1 MISSRVCPLIDWY
14 QAVFND
20 CSIQD
25 VFETIKVNYLV
36 TDDVE
41 KVFAERFFMSVGYE
55 TSLVFNFNGVV
66 FKLRA
71 YDLQMLLH
79 EHGLNDVGEL
89 DVGVFDWIFPYI
101 QLTLSGQTLQ
111 YLRSCGIDVNGILFQ
126 PLQLSREGASYHVT
140 RVDFA
145 FDFVNYCPNFIDDC
159 INQIERSKLPSG
171 RLMTIGRS
179 SGMCYSVR
187 LGDQKTL
194 YLGSSKSNK
203 LLRIYDKKLQYQN
216 KLGECPYNEGS
227 EVPESWI
234 RLELQCRRE
243 TECHKLLYGSNGDI
257 MRVLRYIYEE
267 FALVE
272 SDGSNSGRERH
283 VSEAWIS
290 LWDWESIGKIIQNA
304 NCVQSSNSFDRAL
317 SYIEKQAFS
326 AIVEVM
332 SHLGTNGFVDLIK
345 SIWSDLQMSDDIFKQ
360 RRALNI
366 KGRMLSYNGFLPDRV
381 KDNNGIYIL
390 ED

>member
-1 MISSRVCPLIDWY
+1 MITSRVCPLIDWY

-20 CSIQD
+20 CTIQD
-25 VFETIKVNYLV
+25 VFESIHVNYLV

-41 KVFAERFFMSVGYE
+41 KVFAERFFVSVGYE
-55 TSLVFNFNGVV
+55 TNLVFNFNGIIL
-66 FKLRA
+66 KLRA

-79 EHGLNDVGEL
+79 EHGLNDFDEL
-89 DVGVFDWIFPYI
+89 DVGVFDWVFPYVN
-101 QLTLSGQTLQ
+101 LTLSGQTLG
-111 YLRSCGIDVNGILFQ
+111 YLRSCGIDVNDILFK
-126 PLQLSREGASYHVT
+126 PLEINREGATYHVT

-145 FDFVNYCPNFIDDC
+145 FDLVNYCPNFIDDC
-159 INQIERSKLPSG
+159 IDQIERSRLPSG

-187 LGDQKTL
+187 LGDQKTI
-194 YLGSSKSNK
+194 YLGSGKSNK
-203 LLRIYDKKLQYQN
+203 LLRIYDKKLQFQN
-216 KLGECPYNEGS
+216 KLGECPYNEGL

-234 RLELQCRRE
+234 RIELQCRRE
-243 TECHKLLYGSNGDI
+243 SECHKLLYGSNGDI
-257 MRVLRYIYEE
+257 MKVLRYVYDE

-283 VSEAWIS
+283 VSEVWIS

-304 NCVQSSNSFDRAL
+304 NCVQTSNSFDRAV

-332 SHLGTNGFVDLIK
+332 AHLGTNGFVDLIK
-345 SIWSDLQMSDDIFKQ
+345 MLWSDMQFSDDLFKQ
-360 RRALNI
+360 RRSLNI
-366 KGRMLSYNGFLPDRV
+366 KGRILSHSGILPDRV
-381 KDNNGIYIL
+381 KDINGIYYL
-390 ED
+390 EE